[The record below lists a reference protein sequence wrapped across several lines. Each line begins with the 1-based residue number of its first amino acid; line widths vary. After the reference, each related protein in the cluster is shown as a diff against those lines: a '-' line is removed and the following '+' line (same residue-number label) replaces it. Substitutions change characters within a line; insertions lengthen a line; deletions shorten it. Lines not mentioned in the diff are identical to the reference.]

1 VGEESRRS
9 RIMGM
14 ERFSREECKVNE
26 IEVAMD
32 GVWLL
37 EEQGREK

>member
-1 VGEESRRS
+1 VGEESIRS

-14 ERFSREECKVNE
+14 ERFPREEGKVNE

-32 GVWLL
+32 GVW
-37 EEQGREK
+37 